1 MEHDYKND
9 AEYINAMMKRF
20 KLVDMREQYQDL
32 IQEAEASGMGYT
44 EFLKCLLSV
53 EEAGKRRRRAEKL
66 RNAACFEYEKSLEDI
81 DLILLIM
88 VDTFISKISLPMQQV
103 PEIGSISVA

>member
-32 IQEAEASGMGYT
+32 IQEAEASGMG
-44 EFLKCLLSV
+44 
-53 EEAGKRRRRAEKL
+53 
-66 RNAACFEYEKSLEDI
+66 
-81 DLILLIM
+81 
-88 VDTFISKISLPMQQV
+88 
-103 PEIGSISVA
+103 